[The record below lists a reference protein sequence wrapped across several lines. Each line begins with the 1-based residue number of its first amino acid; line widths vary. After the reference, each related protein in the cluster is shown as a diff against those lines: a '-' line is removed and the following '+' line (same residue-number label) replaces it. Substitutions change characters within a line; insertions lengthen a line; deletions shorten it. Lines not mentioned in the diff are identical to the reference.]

1 MAAEFSSLPNRTCS
15 LTLDPHAFQTPGT
28 GPTYPDTVRDQQL
41 YDTQNASGNSF
52 SSFGGPIPAIN
63 QTNASGFKL
72 LRTSWRSF
80 SRPPKSPALKP
91 LVSCRNEFECCS
103 SLDSSSEVLD
113 GHDGDHAA
121 SFAEERLLG
130 NILKQPCFASDIPQ
144 AMRKGFVA
152 TDCSFGLEVANGTQR
167 DAGTTALAV
176 LLWHRT
182 LYVANLGDCRAVLS
196 QRGRALQLSND
207 QNPENVPEQRRVLDA
222 GGYFSD
228 GRLCGQLTV
237 TRCMGDWSLDWP
249 REDGTM
255 EQLKLRDG
263 SGLLISDPEVAR
275 HDLEDGDEFAILA
288 CDGLWSVLS
297 NQRAV
302 ELARLQL
309 QGDNNPSSCAKR
321 LVSEA
326 MQRHSS
332 DNISVV
338 VLCFQDTPPMR
349 REAME
354 GQHLRKTMSSDA
366 VSRLN
371 EFLR

>member
-1 MAAEFSSLPNRTCS
+1 MEDRTIRCPDISAAIAAQWDADTFPGPFPSCI
-15 LTLDPHAFQTPGT
+15 AF
-28 GPTYPDTVRDQQL
+28 
-41 YDTQNASGNSF
+41 
-52 SSFGGPIPAIN
+52 FG
-63 QTNASGFKL
+63 
-72 LRTSWRSF
+72 
-80 SRPPKSPALKP
+80 
-91 LVSCRNEFECCS
+91 
-103 SLDSSSEVLD
+103 VLD

-121 SFAEERLLG
+121 AFAEERLLG